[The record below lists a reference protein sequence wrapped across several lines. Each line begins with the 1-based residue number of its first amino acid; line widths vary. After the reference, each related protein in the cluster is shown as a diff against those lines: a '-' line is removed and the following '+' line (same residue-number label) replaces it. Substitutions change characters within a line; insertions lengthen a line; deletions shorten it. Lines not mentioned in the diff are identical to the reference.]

1 MCLYLI
7 LLMLHPDSNDSD
19 SAEYFV
25 SLQGE
30 VGSRVVPPLTDNN
43 TADGKIGRAVTIV
56 SVRCYCPDEALEMRR
71 HSGLCNLNSG

>member
-1 MCLYLI
+1 MIVTVLNI
-7 LLMLHPDSNDSD
+7 LSVCK
-19 SAEYFV
+19 AK
-25 SLQGE
+25 G
-30 VGSRVVPPLTDNN
+30 GIRVVPPLTDNN